1 MVFVATI
8 VHAMGRSVRLSRVT
22 VWLTGMSGA
31 GKSTLASAT
40 VARLVAEGRPA
51 KSLDGDVLREGLNA
65 NLGFGPDGRAEAV
78 RRAGEAACLLAQAGA
93 VPVVALISPYAA
105 DRDRVRARHAAQGIG
120 FLEVFVDAPLGV
132 LESRD
137 PKGLYARARA
147 GQLQGFTGIDD
158 PYEPPARPELHL
170 RTDRCSAED
179 CVNELV
185 DAIKRAIRAE

>member
-1 MVFVATI
+1 MFVATI
-8 VHAMGRSVRLSRVT
+8 RPAMSGIDRISRHS
-22 VWLTGMSGA
+22 VWLTGMSGV
-31 GKSTLASAT
+31 GKSTLASAA
-40 VARLVAEGRPA
+40 VARLTAEGRA
-51 KSLDGDVLREGLNA
+51 AAMLDGDVLREGLNVD
-65 NLGFGPDGRAEAV
+65 LGFGPNDRAEAV
-78 RRAGEAACLLAQAGA
+78 RRAGEAACLLAQAGV

-105 DRDRVRARHAAQGIG
+105 DRDRVRARHAAHDIG

-147 GQLQGFTGIDD
+147 GQLPGFTGIDD
-158 PYEPPARPELHL
+158 PYEPPARPELYL

-179 CVNELV
+179 CVNQLV